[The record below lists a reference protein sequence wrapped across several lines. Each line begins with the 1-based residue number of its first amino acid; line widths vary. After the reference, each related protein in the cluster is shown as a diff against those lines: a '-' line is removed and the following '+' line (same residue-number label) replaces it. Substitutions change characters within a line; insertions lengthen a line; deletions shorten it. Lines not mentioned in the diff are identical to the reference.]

1 MKQGM
6 LDESIMA
13 FQKSL
18 RWNPMNADTHNNLG
32 VIFTRKGQLSNA
44 IREFSEALKYNP
56 AHPDALSNL
65 GAVSEL
71 P

>member
-1 MKQGM
+1 
-6 LDESIMA
+6 
-13 FQKSL
+13 
-18 RWNPMNADTHNNLG
+18 MNADTHNNLG
-32 VIFTRKGQLSNA
+32 VIFTRKGQLRNA
-44 IREFSEALKYNP
+44 IREFREALKYNP

>member
-32 VIFTRKGQLSNA
+32 VLFTRKGQFSNA
-44 IREFSEALKYNP
+44 IREFREALKYNP

-65 GAVSEL
+65 EAVSKL

>member
-6 LDESIMA
+6 LDESLMA

-18 RWNPMNADTHNNLG
+18 QGNPGNADTHNNLG
-32 VIFTRKGQLSNA
+32 VVFTRKGQLSNA
-44 IREFSEALKYNP
+44 IIEFREALKYNP
-56 AHPDALSNL
+56 AHPDVLCNL